1 MTVRPPTLRDKRRYL
16 LVRVD
21 PPGTPIDQKELYHAI
36 ADAVTSLF
44 GDVVAAIMVQA
55 VICAEGDRHIVI
67 RCRRGTERELAIA
80 LSTITACRDT
90 RIALRIV
97 AASGT
102 IESLRERLRRKAGG
116 RAAAT
121 GAVSDEACPA
131 EQAPADETSGAESAD
146 NGASVPPA
154 GMVPDSAG
162 DAVPCR
168 PSGVHSIGGRDY
180 LLSYCDGQKVDVIE
194 KGFKNTHRL
203 FLIRSDLED
212 S

>member
-21 PPGTPIDQKELYHAI
+21 PAGTQIDQKELYYLV

-55 VICAEGDRHIVI
+55 VICAEGNRHIVI

-80 LSTITACRDT
+80 LSTITVFRDT

-102 IESLRERLRRKAGG
+102 IESLRERMRQKADG
-116 RAAAT
+116 RASAKGAAVAIT
-121 GAVSDEACPA
+121 AEDAADSGAFPVSPETPFPDAVSDAAPNKPAC
-131 EQAPADETSGAESAD
+131 ECTL
-146 NGASVPPA
+146 
-154 GMVPDSAG
+154 
-162 DAVPCR
+162 
-168 PSGVHSIGGRDY
+168 GGKEY
-180 LLSYCDGQKVDVIE
+180 VLTHCDGQKVDVIE
-194 KGFKNTHRL
+194 KGFKNAHRL
-203 FLIRSDLED
+203 FLTRSDLEEP
-212 S
+212 